1 MLAAIIQ
8 ARMGS
13 TRFPNKI
20 FENIS
25 GTPLIEHVVNRLLPS
40 KTIKKV
46 IIATT
51 QNPKDDVL
59 VEWCAKKK
67 ITFYRG
73 SEDDVLG
80 RYYGA
85 AENFGATEIVRVTA
99 DDPCKDWRI
108 IDSVVDLLR
117 KEKLDFAY
125 NNKPPS
131 FPEGVDTEVF
141 TFDAIKKS
149 YKNAKDQFEREHVTQ
164 YMYRNPG
171 LFKQM
176 NYSFGK
182 DLSHIRLTIDT
193 QKDIE
198 FVREIYKELYK
209 PNGSPFSLDELLI
222 FLSSRP
228 ELLEINSGVA
238 RSAMYSKKECS

>member
-20 FENIS
+20 FEDIS
-25 GTPLIEHVVNRLLPS
+25 GVPLIEHVVNRLLPS
-40 KTIKKV
+40 RTIEKV
-46 IIATT
+46 VIATT

-59 VEWCAKKK
+59 AEWCAKKN
-67 ITFYRG
+67 IDFYRG

-85 AENFGATEIVRVTA
+85 AENTGATEIVRVTA
-99 DDPCKDWRI
+99 DDPCKDWRV
-108 IDSVVDLLR
+108 IDNVVNLLR

-131 FPEGVDTEVF
+131 FPEGIDTEVF

-149 YKNAKDQFEREHVTQ
+149 FFNAKDQFEREHVTQ
-164 YMYRNPG
+164 YMYRNPN

-198 FVREIYKELYK
+198 FAREIYKELYK
-209 PNGSPFSLDELLI
+209 PNRSPFSLDELLE

-238 RSAMYSKKECS
+238 RSAMYCKKENA